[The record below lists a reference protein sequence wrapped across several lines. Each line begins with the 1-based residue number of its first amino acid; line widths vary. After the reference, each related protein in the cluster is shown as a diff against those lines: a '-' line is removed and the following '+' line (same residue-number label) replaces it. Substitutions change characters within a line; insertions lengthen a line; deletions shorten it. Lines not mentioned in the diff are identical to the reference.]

1 MTIQKAFQKYDELFL
16 HLATLVDS
24 WALSWKELDTQT
36 FKENYL
42 KEKYQ
47 MKKKKL

>member
-16 HLATLVDS
+16 HLATLVNS
-24 WALSWKELDTQT
+24 WASSWGELNTQT

-42 KEKYQ
+42 KEKVSIQ
-47 MKKKKL
+47 RPKS